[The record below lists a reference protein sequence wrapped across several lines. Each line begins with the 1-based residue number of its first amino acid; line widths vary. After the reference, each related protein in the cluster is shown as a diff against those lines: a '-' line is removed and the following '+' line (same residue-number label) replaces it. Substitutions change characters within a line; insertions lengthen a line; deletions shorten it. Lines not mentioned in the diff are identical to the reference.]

1 MILTDQQLPVL
12 EMLIQDM
19 PYPLEPIKIS
29 TSDLC
34 HVAVK
39 SQMIFVK
46 SRGVRPPPSSSP
58 LQASVK
64 KKTSQVARHLL
75 MCYMLCSHQEISQ
88 SVEGGK
94 VPTIASGVCVF
105 WSNVAQT
112 SI

>member
-12 EMLIQDM
+12 EILIQDM

-46 SRGVRPPPSSSP
+46 SRGVPPPFP
-58 LQASVK
+58 FPPFKQGLKRKQAG
-64 KKTSQVARHLL
+64 LPII
-75 MCYMLCSHQEISQ
+75 Y
-88 SVEGGK
+88 
-94 VPTIASGVCVF
+94 
-105 WSNVAQT
+105 
-112 SI
+112 